1 MKMFFKDQ
9 FLSQIP
15 QEEEKIPQNKPIS
28 EKNYLNKK
36 KEERELIYKYQSIDI
51 GLCGLAHSRQLRYF
65 F

>member
-15 QEEEKIPQNKPIS
+15 QEEETIPQNKPIS

-36 KEERELIYKYQSIDI
+36 KEERE
-51 GLCGLAHSRQLRYF
+51 
-65 F
+65 